1 MWFFELAS
9 TPATQSL
16 EDSIMFRADLNDQV
30 ADQLML
36 CCLSGKAIVW
46 LLDFCIGSLRS
57 LYWLQSIDASS
68 ELILLF
74 MTPHTLQEAAG
85 LTAKA
90 SIAARHV
97 NGSSSPRRLYI
108 GGLADGGNASAARRA
123 AGEALA
129 IAALRIPGELKS
141 GRSAPPLL

>member
-1 MWFFELAS
+1 
-9 TPATQSL
+9 
-16 EDSIMFRADLNDQV
+16 
-30 ADQLML
+30 
-36 CCLSGKAIVW
+36 
-46 LLDFCIGSLRS
+46 
-57 LYWLQSIDASS
+57 
-68 ELILLF
+68 

-85 LTAKA
+85 LTAKV

-108 GGLADGGNASAARRA
+108 GGRAEGGNAPAARRA

-141 GRSAPPLL
+141 GRSAPPLTVTLSTGAAVGYPTAAGWRTPFSI